1 MDMTSINHIRLCGT
15 LAARPVYSH
24 SSRSR
29 HFYSFPLEVRRL
41 SGNADT
47 VNILISREQLE
58 AVEAAERGKLCVT
71 GQLRTFNNRRGEG
84 AKLVISVFAKEL
96 YLCDEE
102 DSNLV
107 QLSGTL
113 CKPPNLRTT
122 PMGRDICDLML
133 AVNRHYGRSD
143 YLPCICW
150 GLRAREAALW
160 QVGTV
165 LRLEGR
171 IQSRRYIK
179 LSDEGPVEK
188 TAFEVSVTEIEELPA
203 LSGAKEHAEYII

>member
-1 MDMTSINHIRLCGT
+1 MDMTSSNFVRLCGS
-15 LAARPVYSH
+15 LAGRPVYSH
-24 SSRSR
+24 SSRSQQ
-29 HFYSFPLEVRRL
+29 FYSFPLEVLRL
-41 SGNADT
+41 SGNSDIIN
-47 VNILISREQLE
+47 VIIRQEQL
-58 AVEAAERGKLCVT
+58 AAAEAAEAGKLCVT
-71 GQLRTFNNRRGEG
+71 GQLRTFNNRKGEG

-96 YLCDEE
+96 CLCDEE

-107 QLSGTL
+107 QLYGTL
-113 CKPPNLRTT
+113 CKEPNLRTT

-150 GLRAREAALW
+150 GLRARDAAEW
-160 QVGTV
+160 RVGTV

-179 LSDEGPVEK
+179 LTEEGAVEK
-188 TAFEVSVTEIEELPA
+188 TAFEVSVTEAEEICPI
-203 LSGAKEHAEYII
+203 AEKTVQNI